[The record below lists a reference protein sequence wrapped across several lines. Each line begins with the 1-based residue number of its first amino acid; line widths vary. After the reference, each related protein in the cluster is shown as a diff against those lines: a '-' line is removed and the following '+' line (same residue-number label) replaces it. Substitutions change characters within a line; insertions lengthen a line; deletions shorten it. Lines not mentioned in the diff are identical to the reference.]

1 MGNQT
6 KTLEDEGDSMSFL
19 ITLLGLLVSTIIAT
33 ILNAKWT
40 RIPLPIYQISMG
52 AVLSLLPLQLSL
64 DFHSELFMICVIAPL
79 LFTEGK
85 NTSRKEML
93 ELRKPILLLAF
104 GLVFVTVFAG
114 GFFIHWLIPDMPM
127 AIAFAL
133 AATITPTDAV
143 AVQSITKGLKFPGNM
158 MPILEG
164 ESLFNDAA
172 GIVAFKVALAAAL
185 TGAFSIKDASLNF
198 IFVALGGIFI
208 GILLGYLIVKLRL
221 FLRVHGLEEISMS
234 IVIELITPFV
244 IYMVAEEFHVSGI
257 LAVVAA
263 GVIHG
268 IERDRLQNSTTKL
281 QIVSTNTWS
290 VLGYVLNGLVF
301 ALLGFMLPSV
311 YQEIESGL
319 NRGNLFGISALIVL
333 LLLVIRFIW
342 IYILH
347 DTFTKNRVN
356 PLEQFIMSR
365 VHPEDSNGTGEE
377 NVSRSRFAFLTSVS
391 GIHGTI
397 TLATALS
404 IPYFMPDDTL
414 FPMRNTVLFIAAC
427 VILLS
432 VTLATVLLP
441 LLVKTPIEFKDE
453 RLTTEEAYK
462 IVLNK
467 TINQL
472 SKEATMDNQKAVHQV
487 MEDLNEQLID
497 LERGITNR
505 PDNRT
510 IRDLVELGANKEL
523 EVVSGLAEKG
533 TISETAFDLY
543 KVYISRAL
551 NYMQKS
557 SLKRAWINLQAI
569 LFKKKINVKWDK
581 KWEAKL
587 EESIVKNAD
596 LIREFRK
603 AQKEASKEA
612 ISLIKQ
618 QTTPENRHEVMLVIK
633 RYNRYLNPF
642 GTLSEKEAHRFEEM
656 LSHFQLNAMQI
667 ERDIIQQMVE
677 DEQIS
682 MQTAT
687 DLRQNLIYDE
697 MLMIQN

>member
-1 MGNQT
+1 
-6 KTLEDEGDSMSFL
+6 MSFL
-19 ITLLGLLVSTIIAT
+19 ITLLGLLVSTIVAT
-33 ILNAKWT
+33 ILNAKWP
-40 RIPLPIYQISMG
+40 RIPLPVYQIAIG
-52 AVLSLLPLQLSL
+52 AVISLLPLHLSL
-64 DFHSELFMICVIAPL
+64 DFHSELFMICIIAPL

-127 AIAFAL
+127 AVAFAL

-143 AVQSITKGLKFPGNM
+143 AVQSITKGMKLPGNM

-185 TGAFSIKDASLNF
+185 TGVFSIKDASLNF
-198 IFVALGGIFI
+198 LFVSFGGIII
-208 GILLGYLIVKLRL
+208 GLLLGYLIVKLRL

-257 LAVVAA
+257 LAVVTA

-268 IERDRLQNSTTKL
+268 IERDRLQSSTTKL

-290 VLGYVLNGLVF
+290 VLGYLLNGLVF
-301 ALLGFMLPSV
+301 TLLGFMIPSV
-311 YQEIESGL
+311 YQEVESNL
-319 NRGNLFGISALIVL
+319 NRGTLFGISVLIVL

-342 IYILH
+342 VYILH
-347 DTFTKNRVN
+347 DTFTKNGVN

-365 VHPEDSNGTGEE
+365 VHPEGN
-377 NVSRSRFAFLTSVS
+377 NVTDDKNVTKSRYALLASVC

-404 IPYFMPDDTL
+404 IPYLMPDDTM

-432 VTLATVLLP
+432 VFLATILLP
-441 LLVKTPIEFKDE
+441 ILVKVPTESDDE

-467 TINQL
+467 TIKQL
-472 SKEATMDNQKAVHQV
+472 SKETTMDNQKAIHQV

-497 LERGITNR
+497 LERGITKR
-505 PDNRT
+505 PDNQT
-510 IRDLVELGANKEL
+510 IQDLMKLGTDKEM
-523 EVVSGLAEKG
+523 EVVSGLVEQG
-533 TISETAFDLY
+533 EISETAFELY
-543 KVYISRAL
+543 KVYISRTL

-557 SLKRAWINLQAI
+557 PLKRAWINWKAI
-569 LFKKKINVKWDK
+569 FIKNKINVKWDK

-587 EESIVKNAD
+587 ENSINKNAD

-603 AQKEASKEA
+603 AQKEAQKEA
-612 ISLIKQ
+612 MILIKK
-618 QTTPENRHEVMLVIK
+618 QTTPENRHEVMLVIQ

-642 GTLSEKEAHRFEEM
+642 GTLSEKEVNRFEE
-656 LSHFQLNAMQI
+656 LVSRFQLNAMQI

-677 DEQIS
+677 EDQIS
-682 MQTAT
+682 TTTAT
-687 DLRQNLIYDE
+687 ELRQNLVYDE

>member
-1 MGNQT
+1 
-6 KTLEDEGDSMSFL
+6 MSFL
-19 ITLLGLLVSTIIAT
+19 ITMLGLLVSTILAT
-33 ILNAKWT
+33 IMNAKWP
-40 RIPLPIYQISMG
+40 RIPLPIYQISAG
-52 AVLSLLPLQLSL
+52 AVLSLLPFHLSL

-143 AVQSITKGLKFPGNM
+143 AVQSITKGLKLPGNM
-158 MPILEG
+158 LPILEG
-164 ESLFNDAA
+164 ESLLNDAA
-172 GIVAFKVALAAAL
+172 GIVAFKVAMAAAL
-185 TGAFSIKDASLNF
+185 TGVFSVKDASLNF
-198 IFVALGGIFI
+198 IFVAIGGIFI
-208 GILLGYLIVKLRL
+208 GLLLGYLIVRLRL
-221 FLRVHGLEEISMS
+221 FLRVQGLEEIPMS
-234 IVIELITPFV
+234 IVMEVITPFA
-244 IYMVAEEFHVSGI
+244 IYMAAEEFHVSGI
-257 LAVVAA
+257 LAVVSA

-268 IERDRLQNSTTKL
+268 IERDRLQNTTTKL

-290 VLGYVLNGLVF
+290 VLGYLLNGLVF
-301 ALLGFMLPSV
+301 TLLGFMLPSV
-311 YQEIESGL
+311 YREIESNL
-319 NRGNLFGISALIVL
+319 NRGSLFGISVLIVL

-342 IYILH
+342 VYILH

-365 VHPEDSNGTGEE
+365 IHREDNKVSDDK
-377 NVSRSRFAFLTSVS
+377 NVTRTRYALLTSVG

-404 IPYFMPDDTL
+404 IPYFMPDDTS

-432 VTLATVLLP
+432 VLLATVILP
-441 LLVKTPIEFKDE
+441 MLVKAPAESIDE
-453 RLTTEEAYK
+453 RLTLDEAYK

-467 TINQL
+467 TIHQL
-472 SKEATMDNQKAVHQV
+472 SKEANSDNQKAVYQV
-487 MEDLNEQLID
+487 MDELNEQLID
-497 LERGITNR
+497 LERGITDR
-505 PDNRT
+505 PDNKT
-510 IRDLVELGANKEL
+510 IQDLVKLGANTEL
-523 EVVSGLAEKG
+523 KVVSGLVEKG
-533 TISETAFDLY
+533 AISETAFELY
-543 KVYISRAL
+543 KVYISRTL
-551 NYMQKS
+551 NYVQKS
-557 SLKRAWINLQAI
+557 FLQRVWLSVQAI
-569 LFKKKINVKWDK
+569 LFKKKLNVKWDK

-587 EESIVKNAD
+587 EKSLDNNAD
-596 LIREFRK
+596 LIQEFRQ
-603 AQKEASKEA
+603 AQKEAAKAA

-618 QTTPENRHEVMLVIK
+618 QTEPENRHEVMLVIQ

-642 GTLSEKEAHRFEEM
+642 PTLTEKETNRLQEM
-656 LSHFQLNAMQI
+656 VSHFQLNAMQI

-677 DEQIS
+677 DDRIS
-682 MQTAT
+682 SKTAT
-687 DLRQNLIYDE
+687 ELRQNLIYDE
-697 MLMIQN
+697 MIMMQN

>member
-1 MGNQT
+1 
-6 KTLEDEGDSMSFL
+6 MSFL
-19 ITLLGLLVSTIIAT
+19 ITLLGLLVSTIVAT
-33 ILNAKWT
+33 ILNAKWP
-40 RIPLPIYQISMG
+40 RIPLPIYQIAMG
-52 AVLSLLPLQLSL
+52 AVISFLPLHLSL
-64 DFHSELFMICVIAPL
+64 DFHSELFMICIIAPL

-114 GFFIHWLIPDMPM
+114 GFFIHWLIPDMPL
-127 AIAFAL
+127 AVAFAL

-143 AVQSITKGLKFPGNM
+143 AVQSITKGLKLPGNM

-185 TGAFSIKDASLNF
+185 TGVFSIKDASLNF
-198 IFVALGGIFI
+198 LFVSLGGIII
-208 GILLGYLIVKLRL
+208 GLLLGYLIVKLRL
-221 FLRVHGLEEISMS
+221 FLRVHGLEEIPMS

-257 LAVVAA
+257 LAVVTA

-268 IERDRLQNSTTKL
+268 IERDRLQSSTTKL
-281 QIVSTNTWS
+281 QIISTNTWS
-290 VLGYVLNGLVF
+290 VLGYLLNGLVF
-301 ALLGFMLPSV
+301 TLLGFMIPSV
-311 YQEIESGL
+311 YQEIESNL
-319 NRGNLFGISALIVL
+319 NRGTLFGISVLIVL

-342 IYILH
+342 VYILH

-365 VHPEDSNGTGEE
+365 VHPEDNNVVDDK
-377 NVSRSRFAFLTSVS
+377 NVSKSRYALLASVC

-404 IPYFMPDDTL
+404 IPTLMPDDTT

-432 VTLATVLLP
+432 VFLATFLLP
-441 LLVKTPIEFKDE
+441 ILIRKPTESEDE

-467 TINQL
+467 TIQLL
-472 SKEATMDNQKAVHQV
+472 SKEATMDNQKAIHQV

-497 LERGITNR
+497 LERGITKR
-505 PDNRT
+505 PDNKT
-510 IRDLVELGANKEL
+510 IQDLMKLGTSKEM
-523 EVVSGLAEKG
+523 EVVSGLVQKG
-533 TISETAFDLY
+533 AISETTFELY
-543 KVYISRAL
+543 KVYVSRTL

-557 SLKRAWINLQAI
+557 PLKRAWINWKT
-569 LFKKKINVKWDK
+569 LFIKNKINVKWDK
-581 KWEAKL
+581 KWENKL
-587 EESIVKNAD
+587 ENSINKNAD

-603 AQKEASKEA
+603 AQKEAQKEA
-612 ISLIKQ
+612 MMVIKQ
-618 QTTPENRHEVMLVIK
+618 QTTPENRHEVMLVIQ
-633 RYNRYLNPF
+633 RYNHYLNPF
-642 GTLSEKEAHRFEEM
+642 GTLSEKEVNRFEEM
-656 LSHFQLNAMQI
+656 VSRFQLNAMQI

-677 DEQIS
+677 EDQIS
-682 MQTAT
+682 TRTAT
-687 DLRQNLIYDE
+687 ELRQNLVYDE
-697 MLMIQN
+697 MLMIQSQ

>member
-1 MGNQT
+1 
-6 KTLEDEGDSMSFL
+6 MSFL
-19 ITLLGLLVSTIIAT
+19 ITLLGLLVSTIVAT
-33 ILNAKWT
+33 ILNAKWP
-40 RIPLPIYQISMG
+40 RIPLPIYQIAMG
-52 AVLSLLPLQLSL
+52 AVISFLPLHLSL
-64 DFHSELFMICVIAPL
+64 DFHSELFMICIIAPL

-114 GFFIHWLIPDMPM
+114 GFFIHWLIPDMPL
-127 AIAFAL
+127 AVAFAL

-143 AVQSITKGLKFPGNM
+143 AVQSITKGLKLPGNM

-185 TGAFSIKDASLNF
+185 TGVFSIKDASLNF
-198 IFVALGGIFI
+198 LFVSLGGIII
-208 GILLGYLIVKLRL
+208 GLLLGYLIVKLRL
-221 FLRVHGLEEISMS
+221 FLRVHGLEEIPMS

-257 LAVVAA
+257 LAVVTA

-268 IERDRLQNSTTKL
+268 IERDRLQSSTTKL
-281 QIVSTNTWS
+281 QIISTNTWS
-290 VLGYVLNGLVF
+290 VLGYLLNGLVF
-301 ALLGFMLPSV
+301 TLLGFMIPSV
-311 YQEIESGL
+311 YHEIESNL
-319 NRGNLFGISALIVL
+319 NRGTLFGISVLIVL

-342 IYILH
+342 VYILH

-365 VHPEDSNGTGEE
+365 VHPEDNNVVDVK
-377 NVSRSRFAFLTSVS
+377 NVSKSRYALLASVC

-404 IPYFMPDDTL
+404 IPTLMPDDTT

-432 VTLATVLLP
+432 VFLATFLLP
-441 LLVKTPIEFKDE
+441 ILIRKPTESEDE

-467 TINQL
+467 TIQLL
-472 SKEATMDNQKAVHQV
+472 SKEATMDNQKAIHQV

-497 LERGITNR
+497 LERGITKR

-510 IRDLVELGANKEL
+510 IQDLMKLGTSKEM
-523 EVVSGLAEKG
+523 EVVSRLVQKG
-533 TISETAFDLY
+533 AISETTFELY
-543 KVYISRAL
+543 KVYVSRTL

-557 SLKRAWINLQAI
+557 PLKRAWINWKT
-569 LFKKKINVKWDK
+569 LFIKNKINVKWDK
-581 KWEAKL
+581 KWENKL
-587 EESIVKNAD
+587 ENSINENAD

-603 AQKEASKEA
+603 AQKEAQKEA
-612 ISLIKQ
+612 MMVIKQ
-618 QTTPENRHEVMLVIK
+618 QTTPENRHEVMLVIQ
-633 RYNRYLNPF
+633 RYNHYLYPF
-642 GTLSEKEAHRFEEM
+642 GTLSEKEVNRFEEM
-656 LSHFQLNAMQI
+656 VSRFQLNAMQI

-677 DEQIS
+677 EDQIS
-682 MQTAT
+682 TRTAT
-687 DLRQNLIYDE
+687 ELRQNLVYDE
-697 MLMIQN
+697 MLMIQSK

>member
-1 MGNQT
+1 
-6 KTLEDEGDSMSFL
+6 MSFL
-19 ITLLGLLVSTIIAT
+19 ITMLGLLGTTILAT
-33 ILNAKWT
+33 IMNAKWP
-40 RIPLPIYQISMG
+40 RIPLPIYQISFG
-52 AVLSLLPLQLSL
+52 AALSLLPLHLSL

-143 AVQSITKGLKFPGNM
+143 AVQSITKGLKLPGNM
-158 MPILEG
+158 LPILEG

-185 TGAFSIKDASLNF
+185 TGVFSIKDASLNF
-198 IFVALGGIFI
+198 IFVAIGGIVV
-208 GILLGYLIVKLRL
+208 GLLLGYLIIKLRL
-221 FLRVHGLEEISMS
+221 FLRVQGLEEIPMS
-234 IVIELITPFV
+234 IVMEVITPFA
-244 IYMVAEEFHVSGI
+244 IYMAAEEVHVSGI
-257 LAVVAA
+257 LAVVSA

-268 IERDRLQNSTTKL
+268 IERDRLQNTTTKL
-281 QIVSTNTWS
+281 QIVSTNIWS
-290 VLGYVLNGLVF
+290 VFGYLLNGLVF
-301 ALLGFMLPSV
+301 TLLGFMLPSV
-311 YQEIESGL
+311 YQEIESNL
-319 NRGNLFGISALIVL
+319 NRGSLFGISVLIVL

-342 IYILH
+342 VYFLH

-365 VHPEDSNGTGEE
+365 IHQEDNKPSKD
-377 NVSRSRFAFLTSVS
+377 NVTRTRYAILTSVC

-404 IPYFMPDDTL
+404 IPYFMPDDSL

-432 VTLATVLLP
+432 VLLATVLLP
-441 LLVKTPIEFKDE
+441 ILVKAPDESEDE
-453 RLTTEEAYK
+453 RLTPDEAHK
-462 IVLNK
+462 IILNK
-467 TINQL
+467 TIHQL
-472 SKEATMDNQKAVHQV
+472 SKESNSDNQKAVYQV
-487 MEDLNEQLID
+487 MDDLNEQLID

-505 PDNRT
+505 PDHKL
-510 IRDLVELGANKEL
+510 IQDLVKLGANTEL
-523 EVVSGLAEKG
+523 EVVSGLVDKG
-533 TISETAFDLY
+533 TISETAFELY
-543 KVYISRAL
+543 KVYISRTL
-551 NYMQKS
+551 NYVQKS
-557 SLKRAWINLQAI
+557 FLQRVWISIQAI
-569 LFKKKINVKWDK
+569 LFKKKLNVKWDK

-587 EESIVKNAD
+587 ENSLDKNAD
-596 LIREFRK
+596 LIQEFRI

-618 QTTPENRHEVMLVIK
+618 QTEPENRHEVMLVIQ

-642 GTLSEKEAHRFEEM
+642 PTLNEREANRLQEIV
-656 LSHFQLNAMQI
+656 SHFQLKAMQI

-677 DEQIS
+677 EDRIS
-682 MQTAT
+682 SKTAT

>member
-1 MGNQT
+1 
-6 KTLEDEGDSMSFL
+6 MSFL
-19 ITLLGLLVSTIIAT
+19 ITLLGLLISIILAT
-33 ILNAKWT
+33 VLNAKWS
-40 RIPLPIYQISMG
+40 RIPLPIYQIAIG
-52 AVLSLLPLQLSL
+52 AALSLLPLRLSL

-114 GFFIHWLIPDMPM
+114 GYFIHWLIPDMPM
-127 AIAFAL
+127 AVAFAL

-143 AVQSITKGLKFPGNM
+143 AVHSITKGLKLPGNM

-185 TGAFSIKDASLNF
+185 TGVFSIKDASLNF
-198 IFVALGGIFI
+198 IFVALGGIII
-208 GILLGYLIVKLRL
+208 GLLLGYLIVKLRL

-244 IYMVAEEFHVSGI
+244 IYMAAEEFHVSGI
-257 LAVVAA
+257 LAVVSA

-268 IERDRLQNSTTKL
+268 IERDRLQSSTTKL

-290 VLGYVLNGLVF
+290 VLGYLLNGLAF
-301 ALLGFMLPSV
+301 TLLGFMLPSV
-311 YQEIESGL
+311 YQEIESNL
-319 NRGNLFGISALIVL
+319 NRGALFGISVLIVL

-342 IYILH
+342 VYILH

-365 VHPEDSNGTGEE
+365 IHREE
-377 NVSRSRFAFLTSVS
+377 IKVTDDKNVTRSRYALLTSVC

-404 IPYFMPDDTL
+404 LPYFMPDDTL

-432 VTLATVLLP
+432 VFLATVLLP
-441 LLVKTPIEFKDE
+441 ILVKTPTEYADE
-453 RLTTEEAYK
+453 RLTSEEAYK
-462 IVLNK
+462 IVLTK

-472 SKEATMDNQKAVHQV
+472 SKETNMDNQKAVYQV
-487 MEDLNEQLID
+487 MDDLNEQLID

-510 IRDLVELGANKEL
+510 IQNLVEQGAIAEL
-523 EVVSGLAEKG
+523 EVVSGLVEKG
-533 TISETAFDLY
+533 TVSETAFELY
-543 KVYISRAL
+543 KVYISRKL

-557 SLKRAWINLQAI
+557 YLQRAWIFLQAF
-569 LFKKKINVKWDK
+569 LFKKKLNVKWDK

-587 EESIVKNAD
+587 EDSLDKNSE

-618 QTTPENRHEVMLVIK
+618 QTTPENRHEVMLVIQ

-642 GTLSEKEAHRFEEM
+642 GTLSEKEANRLHEM
-656 LSHFQLNAMQI
+656 VSHFQLNAMQI

-677 DEQIS
+677 EDRIS
-682 MQTAT
+682 TKTAT
-687 DLRQNLIYDE
+687 ELRQNLIYDE

>member
-1 MGNQT
+1 
-6 KTLEDEGDSMSFL
+6 MSFL
-19 ITLLGLLVSTIIAT
+19 ITLLGLLVSTIVAT
-33 ILNAKWT
+33 ILNAKWP
-40 RIPLPIYQISMG
+40 RIPLPIYQIAMG
-52 AVLSLLPLQLSL
+52 AVISFLPLHLSL
-64 DFHSELFMICVIAPL
+64 DFHSELFMICIIAPL

-114 GFFIHWLIPDMPM
+114 GFFIHWLIPDMPL
-127 AIAFAL
+127 AVAFAL

-143 AVQSITKGLKFPGNM
+143 AVQSITKGLKLPGNM

-185 TGAFSIKDASLNF
+185 TGVFSIKDASLNF
-198 IFVALGGIFI
+198 LFVSLGGIII
-208 GILLGYLIVKLRL
+208 GLLLGYLIVKLRL
-221 FLRVHGLEEISMS
+221 FLRVHGLEEIPMS

-257 LAVVAA
+257 LAVVTA

-268 IERDRLQNSTTKL
+268 IERDRLQSSTTKL
-281 QIVSTNTWS
+281 QIISTNTWS
-290 VLGYVLNGLVF
+290 VLGYLLNGLVF
-301 ALLGFMLPSV
+301 TLLGFMIPSV
-311 YQEIESGL
+311 YQEIESNL
-319 NRGNLFGISALIVL
+319 NRGTLFGISVLIVL

-342 IYILH
+342 VYILH

-365 VHPEDSNGTGEE
+365 VHPEDNNVVDDK
-377 NVSRSRFAFLTSVS
+377 NVSKSRYALLASVC

-404 IPYFMPDDTL
+404 IPTLMPDDTA

-432 VTLATVLLP
+432 VFLATFLLP
-441 LLVKTPIEFKDE
+441 ILIRKPTESEDE

-467 TINQL
+467 TIELL
-472 SKEATMDNQKAVHQV
+472 SKEATMDNQKAIHQV

-497 LERGITNR
+497 LERGITKR

-510 IRDLVELGANKEL
+510 IQDLMKLGTSKEM
-523 EVVSGLAEKG
+523 EVVSGLVQKG
-533 TISETAFDLY
+533 AISETTFELY
-543 KVYISRAL
+543 KVYVSRTL

-557 SLKRAWINLQAI
+557 PLKRAWINWKT
-569 LFKKKINVKWDK
+569 LFIKNKINVKWDK
-581 KWEAKL
+581 KWENKL
-587 EESIVKNAD
+587 ENSINKNAD

-603 AQKEASKEA
+603 AQKEAQKEA
-612 ISLIKQ
+612 MIVIKQ
-618 QTTPENRHEVMLVIK
+618 QTTPENRHEVMLVIQ
-633 RYNRYLNPF
+633 RYNHYLNPF
-642 GTLSEKEAHRFEEM
+642 GTLSEKEVNRFEEM
-656 LSHFQLNAMQI
+656 VSRFQLNAMQI

-677 DEQIS
+677 EDQIS
-682 MQTAT
+682 TRTAT
-687 DLRQNLIYDE
+687 ELRQNLVYDE
-697 MLMIQN
+697 MLMIQSQ

>member
-1 MGNQT
+1 
-6 KTLEDEGDSMSFL
+6 MSFL
-19 ITLLGLLVSTIIAT
+19 ITLLGLLVSTIVAT
-33 ILNAKWT
+33 ILNAKWP
-40 RIPLPIYQISMG
+40 RIPLPIYQIAMG
-52 AVLSLLPLQLSL
+52 AVISFLPLHLSL
-64 DFHSELFMICVIAPL
+64 DFHSELFMICIIAPL

-114 GFFIHWLIPDMPM
+114 GFFIHWLIPDMPL
-127 AIAFAL
+127 AVAFAL

-143 AVQSITKGLKFPGNM
+143 AVQSITKGLKLPGNM

-185 TGAFSIKDASLNF
+185 TGVFSIKDASLNF
-198 IFVALGGIFI
+198 LFVSLGGIII
-208 GILLGYLIVKLRL
+208 GLLLGYLIVKLRL
-221 FLRVHGLEEISMS
+221 FLRVHGLEEIPMS

-257 LAVVAA
+257 LAVVTA

-268 IERDRLQNSTTKL
+268 IERDRLQSSTTKL
-281 QIVSTNTWS
+281 QIISTNTWS
-290 VLGYVLNGLVF
+290 VLGYLLNGLVF
-301 ALLGFMLPSV
+301 TLLGFMIPSV
-311 YQEIESGL
+311 YHEIESNL
-319 NRGNLFGISALIVL
+319 NRGTLFGISVLIVL

-342 IYILH
+342 VYILH

-365 VHPEDSNGTGEE
+365 VHPEDNNVVDDK
-377 NVSRSRFAFLTSVS
+377 NVSKSRYALLASVC

-404 IPYFMPDDTL
+404 IPTLMPDDTT

-432 VTLATVLLP
+432 VFLATFLLP
-441 LLVKTPIEFKDE
+441 ILIRKPTESEDE

-467 TINQL
+467 TIQLL
-472 SKEATMDNQKAVHQV
+472 SKEATMDNQKAIHQV

-497 LERGITNR
+497 LERGITKR
-505 PDNRT
+505 PDNKT
-510 IRDLVELGANKEL
+510 IQDLMKLGTSKEM
-523 EVVSGLAEKG
+523 EVVSRLVQKG
-533 TISETAFDLY
+533 AISETTFELY
-543 KVYISRAL
+543 KVYVSRTL

-557 SLKRAWINLQAI
+557 PLKRAWINWKT
-569 LFKKKINVKWDK
+569 LFIKNKINVKWDK
-581 KWEAKL
+581 KWENKI
-587 EESIVKNAD
+587 ENSINKNAD

-603 AQKEASKEA
+603 AQKEAQKEA
-612 ISLIKQ
+612 MMVIKQ
-618 QTTPENRHEVMLVIK
+618 QTTPENRHEVMLVIQ
-633 RYNRYLNPF
+633 RYNHYLNPF
-642 GTLSEKEAHRFEEM
+642 GTLSEKEVNRFEEM
-656 LSHFQLNAMQI
+656 VSRFQLNAMQI

-677 DEQIS
+677 EDQIS
-682 MQTAT
+682 TKTAT
-687 DLRQNLIYDE
+687 ELRQNLVYDE
-697 MLMIQN
+697 MLMIQSQ

>member
-1 MGNQT
+1 
-6 KTLEDEGDSMSFL
+6 MSFL
-19 ITLLGLLVSTIIAT
+19 ITMLGLLGTTILAT
-33 ILNAKWT
+33 IMNAKWP
-40 RIPLPIYQISMG
+40 RIPLPIYQISFG
-52 AVLSLLPLQLSL
+52 AALSLLPLHLSL

-143 AVQSITKGLKFPGNM
+143 AVQSITKGLKLPGNM
-158 MPILEG
+158 LPILEG

-185 TGAFSIKDASLNF
+185 TGVFSIKDASLNF
-198 IFVALGGIFI
+198 IFVAIGGIVV
-208 GILLGYLIVKLRL
+208 GLLLGYLIVKLRL
-221 FLRVHGLEEISMS
+221 FLRVQGLEEIPMS
-234 IVIELITPFV
+234 IVMEVITPFA
-244 IYMVAEEFHVSGI
+244 IYMVAEEVHVSGI
-257 LAVVAA
+257 LAVVSA

-268 IERDRLQNSTTKL
+268 IERDRLQNTTTKL
-281 QIVSTNTWS
+281 QIVSTNIWS
-290 VLGYVLNGLVF
+290 VFGYLLNGLVF
-301 ALLGFMLPSV
+301 TLLGFMLPSV
-311 YQEIESGL
+311 YQEIESNL
-319 NRGNLFGISALIVL
+319 NRGSLFGISVLIVL

-342 IYILH
+342 VYFLH

-365 VHPEDSNGTGEE
+365 IHQEDNKPSND
-377 NVSRSRFAFLTSVS
+377 NVTRTRYAILTSVC

-404 IPYFMPDDTL
+404 IPYFMPDDSL

-432 VTLATVLLP
+432 VLLATVLLP
-441 LLVKTPIEFKDE
+441 ILVKAPDESEDE
-453 RLTTEEAYK
+453 RLTPDEAHK
-462 IVLNK
+462 IILNK
-467 TINQL
+467 TIHQL
-472 SKEATMDNQKAVHQV
+472 SKESNSDNQKAVYQV
-487 MEDLNEQLID
+487 MDDLNEQLID

-505 PDNRT
+505 PDYKL
-510 IRDLVELGANKEL
+510 IQDLVKLGANTEL
-523 EVVSGLAEKG
+523 EVVSGLVDKG
-533 TISETAFDLY
+533 TISETAFELY
-543 KVYISRAL
+543 KVYISRTL
-551 NYMQKS
+551 NYVQKS
-557 SLKRAWINLQAI
+557 FLQRVWISIQAI
-569 LFKKKINVKWDK
+569 LFKKKLNVKWDK

-587 EESIVKNAD
+587 ENSLDKNAD
-596 LIREFRK
+596 LIQEFRI

-618 QTTPENRHEVMLVIK
+618 QTEPENRHEVMLVIQ

-642 GTLSEKEAHRFEEM
+642 PTLNEKEANRLQEIV
-656 LSHFQLNAMQI
+656 SHFQLKAMQI

-677 DEQIS
+677 EDRIS
-682 MQTAT
+682 SKTAT

>member
-1 MGNQT
+1 
-6 KTLEDEGDSMSFL
+6 MSFL
-19 ITLLGLLVSTIIAT
+19 ITLLGLLVSTIVAT
-33 ILNAKWT
+33 ILNAKWP
-40 RIPLPIYQISMG
+40 RIPLPIYQIAMG
-52 AVLSLLPLQLSL
+52 AVISFLPLHLSL
-64 DFHSELFMICVIAPL
+64 DFHSELFMICIIAPL

-114 GFFIHWLIPDMPM
+114 GFFIHWLIPDMPL
-127 AIAFAL
+127 AVAFAL

-143 AVQSITKGLKFPGNM
+143 AVQSITKGLKLPGNM

-185 TGAFSIKDASLNF
+185 TGVFSIKDASLNF
-198 IFVALGGIFI
+198 LFVSLGGIII
-208 GILLGYLIVKLRL
+208 GLLLGYLIVKLRL
-221 FLRVHGLEEISMS
+221 FLRVHGLEEIPMS

-257 LAVVAA
+257 LAVVTA

-268 IERDRLQNSTTKL
+268 IERDRLQSSTTKL
-281 QIVSTNTWS
+281 QIISTNTWS
-290 VLGYVLNGLVF
+290 VLGYLLNGLVF
-301 ALLGFMLPSV
+301 TLLGFMIPSV
-311 YQEIESGL
+311 YQEIESNL
-319 NRGNLFGISALIVL
+319 NRGTLFGISVLIVL

-342 IYILH
+342 VYILH

-365 VHPEDSNGTGEE
+365 VHPEDNDVVDVK
-377 NVSRSRFAFLTSVS
+377 NVSKSRYALLASVC

-404 IPYFMPDDTL
+404 IPTLMPDDTT

-432 VTLATVLLP
+432 VFLATFLLP
-441 LLVKTPIEFKDE
+441 ILIKKPTESEDE

-467 TINQL
+467 TIQLL
-472 SKEATMDNQKAVHQV
+472 SKEATMDNQKAIHQV

-497 LERGITNR
+497 LERGITKR
-505 PDNRT
+505 PDNKT
-510 IRDLVELGANKEL
+510 IQDLMKLGTSKEM
-523 EVVSGLAEKG
+523 EVVSGLVQKG
-533 TISETAFDLY
+533 AISETTFELY
-543 KVYISRAL
+543 KVYVSRTL

-557 SLKRAWINLQAI
+557 PLKRAWINWKT
-569 LFKKKINVKWDK
+569 LFIKNKINVKWDK
-581 KWEAKL
+581 KWENKL
-587 EESIVKNAD
+587 ENSINKNAD

-603 AQKEASKEA
+603 AQKEAQKEA
-612 ISLIKQ
+612 MMVIKQ
-618 QTTPENRHEVMLVIK
+618 QTTPENRHEVMLVIQ
-633 RYNRYLNPF
+633 RYNHYLYPF
-642 GTLSEKEAHRFEEM
+642 GTLSEKEVNRFEEM
-656 LSHFQLNAMQI
+656 VSRFQLNAMQI

-677 DEQIS
+677 EDQIS
-682 MQTAT
+682 TRTAT
-687 DLRQNLIYDE
+687 ELRQNLVYDE
-697 MLMIQN
+697 MLMIQSQ

>member
-1 MGNQT
+1 
-6 KTLEDEGDSMSFL
+6 MSFL
-19 ITLLGLLVSTIIAT
+19 ITMLGLLGTTILAT
-33 ILNAKWT
+33 IMNAKWP
-40 RIPLPIYQISMG
+40 RIPLPIYQISFG
-52 AVLSLLPLQLSL
+52 AALSLLPLHLSL

-143 AVQSITKGLKFPGNM
+143 AVQSITKGLKLPGNM
-158 MPILEG
+158 LPILEG

-185 TGAFSIKDASLNF
+185 TGVFSIKDASLNF
-198 IFVALGGIFI
+198 IFVSIGGIVV
-208 GILLGYLIVKLRL
+208 GLLLGYLIVKLRL
-221 FLRVHGLEEISMS
+221 FLRVQGLEEIPMS
-234 IVIELITPFV
+234 IVMEVITPFA
-244 IYMVAEEFHVSGI
+244 IYMVAEEVHVSGI
-257 LAVVAA
+257 LAVVSA

-268 IERDRLQNSTTKL
+268 IERDRLQNTTTKL
-281 QIVSTNTWS
+281 QIVSTNIWS
-290 VLGYVLNGLVF
+290 VFGYLLNGLVF
-301 ALLGFMLPSV
+301 TLLGFMLPSV
-311 YQEIESGL
+311 YQEIESNL
-319 NRGNLFGISALIVL
+319 NRGSLFGISVLIVL

-342 IYILH
+342 VYFLH

-365 VHPEDSNGTGEE
+365 IHQEDNKPSND
-377 NVSRSRFAFLTSVS
+377 NVTRTRYAILTSVC

-404 IPYFMPDDTL
+404 IPYFMPDDSL

-432 VTLATVLLP
+432 VLLATVLLP
-441 LLVKTPIEFKDE
+441 ILVKAPDESEDE
-453 RLTTEEAYK
+453 RLTPDEAHK
-462 IVLNK
+462 IILNK
-467 TINQL
+467 TIHQL
-472 SKEATMDNQKAVHQV
+472 SKESNSDNQKAVYQV
-487 MEDLNEQLID
+487 MDDLNEQLID

-505 PDNRT
+505 PDYKL
-510 IRDLVELGANKEL
+510 IQDLVKLGANTEL
-523 EVVSGLAEKG
+523 EVVSGLVDKG
-533 TISETAFDLY
+533 TISETAFELY
-543 KVYISRAL
+543 KVYISRTL
-551 NYMQKS
+551 NYVQKS
-557 SLKRAWINLQAI
+557 FLQRVWISIQAI
-569 LFKKKINVKWDK
+569 LFKKKLNVKWDK

-587 EESIVKNAD
+587 ENSLDKNAD
-596 LIREFRK
+596 LIQEFRI

-618 QTTPENRHEVMLVIK
+618 QTEPENRHEVMLVIQ

-642 GTLSEKEAHRFEEM
+642 PTLNEKEANRLQEIV
-656 LSHFQLNAMQI
+656 SHFQLKAMQI

-677 DEQIS
+677 EDRIS
-682 MQTAT
+682 SKTAT

>member
-1 MGNQT
+1 
-6 KTLEDEGDSMSFL
+6 MSFL
-19 ITLLGLLVSTIIAT
+19 ITLLGLLVSTIVAT
-33 ILNAKWT
+33 ILNAKWP
-40 RIPLPIYQISMG
+40 RIPLPIYQIAMG
-52 AVLSLLPLQLSL
+52 AVISFLPLHLSL
-64 DFHSELFMICVIAPL
+64 DFHSELFMICIIAPL

-114 GFFIHWLIPDMPM
+114 GFFIHWLIPDMPL
-127 AIAFAL
+127 AVAFAL

-143 AVQSITKGLKFPGNM
+143 AVQSITKGLKLPGNM

-185 TGAFSIKDASLNF
+185 TGVFSIKAASLNF
-198 IFVALGGIFI
+198 LFVSLGGIII
-208 GILLGYLIVKLRL
+208 GLLLGYLIVKLRL
-221 FLRVHGLEEISMS
+221 FLRVHGLEEIPMS

-257 LAVVAA
+257 LAVVTA

-268 IERDRLQNSTTKL
+268 IERDRLQSSTTKL
-281 QIVSTNTWS
+281 QIISTNTWS
-290 VLGYVLNGLVF
+290 VLGYLLNGLVF
-301 ALLGFMLPSV
+301 TLLGFMIPSV
-311 YQEIESGL
+311 YQEIESNL
-319 NRGNLFGISALIVL
+319 NRGTLFGISVLIVL

-342 IYILH
+342 VYILH

-365 VHPEDSNGTGEE
+365 VHPEDNDVVDVK
-377 NVSRSRFAFLTSVS
+377 NVSKSRYALLASVC

-404 IPYFMPDDTL
+404 IPTLMPDDTT

-432 VTLATVLLP
+432 VFLATVLLP
-441 LLVKTPIEFKDE
+441 ILIKKPTESDDE

-467 TINQL
+467 TIQLL
-472 SKEATMDNQKAVHQV
+472 SKEATMDNQKAIHQV

-497 LERGITNR
+497 LERGITKR

-510 IRDLVELGANKEL
+510 IQDLMKLGTSKEM
-523 EVVSGLAEKG
+523 EVVSGLVQKG
-533 TISETAFDLY
+533 AISETTFELY
-543 KVYISRAL
+543 KVYISRTL

-557 SLKRAWINLQAI
+557 PLKRAWINWKT
-569 LFKKKINVKWDK
+569 LFIKNKINVKWDK
-581 KWEAKL
+581 KWENKL
-587 EESIVKNAD
+587 ENSINENAD

-603 AQKEASKEA
+603 AQKEAQKEA
-612 ISLIKQ
+612 MMVIKQ
-618 QTTPENRHEVMLVIK
+618 QTTPENRHEVMLVIQ
-633 RYNRYLNPF
+633 RYNHYLYPF
-642 GTLSEKEAHRFEEM
+642 GTLSEKEVNRFEEM
-656 LSHFQLNAMQI
+656 VSRFQLNAMQI

-677 DEQIS
+677 EDQIS
-682 MQTAT
+682 TRTAT
-687 DLRQNLIYDE
+687 ELRQNLVYDE
-697 MLMIQN
+697 MLMIQSQ

>member
-1 MGNQT
+1 
-6 KTLEDEGDSMSFL
+6 MSFL
-19 ITLLGLLVSTIIAT
+19 ITLLGLLVSTIVAT
-33 ILNAKWT
+33 ILNAKWP
-40 RIPLPIYQISMG
+40 RIPLPIYQIAMG
-52 AVLSLLPLQLSL
+52 AVISFLPLHLSL
-64 DFHSELFMICVIAPL
+64 DFHSELFMICIIAPL

-114 GFFIHWLIPDMPM
+114 GFFIHWLIPDMPL
-127 AIAFAL
+127 AVAFAL

-143 AVQSITKGLKFPGNM
+143 AVQSITKGLKLPGNM

-185 TGAFSIKDASLNF
+185 TGVFSIKDASLNF
-198 IFVALGGIFI
+198 LFVSLGGIII
-208 GILLGYLIVKLRL
+208 GLLLGYLIVKLRL
-221 FLRVHGLEEISMS
+221 FLRVHGLEEIPMS

-257 LAVVAA
+257 LAVVTA

-268 IERDRLQNSTTKL
+268 IERDRLQSSTTKL
-281 QIVSTNTWS
+281 QIISTNTWS
-290 VLGYVLNGLVF
+290 VLGYLLNGLVF
-301 ALLGFMLPSV
+301 TLLGFMIPSV
-311 YQEIESGL
+311 YQEIESNL
-319 NRGNLFGISALIVL
+319 NRGTLFGISVLIVL

-342 IYILH
+342 VYILH

-365 VHPEDSNGTGEE
+365 VHPEDNNVVDDK
-377 NVSRSRFAFLTSVS
+377 NVSKSRYALLASVC

-404 IPYFMPDDTL
+404 IPTLMPDDTT

-432 VTLATVLLP
+432 VFLATFLLP
-441 LLVKTPIEFKDE
+441 ILIRKPTESEDE

-467 TINQL
+467 TIQLL
-472 SKEATMDNQKAVHQV
+472 SKEATMDNQKAIHQV

-497 LERGITNR
+497 LERGITKR
-505 PDNRT
+505 PDNKT
-510 IRDLVELGANKEL
+510 IQDLMKLGTSKEM
-523 EVVSGLAEKG
+523 EVVFGLVQKG
-533 TISETAFDLY
+533 AISETTFELY
-543 KVYISRAL
+543 KVYVSRTL

-557 SLKRAWINLQAI
+557 PLKRAWINWKT
-569 LFKKKINVKWDK
+569 LFIKNKINVKWDK
-581 KWEAKL
+581 KWENKL
-587 EESIVKNAD
+587 ENSINKNAD

-603 AQKEASKEA
+603 AQKEAQKEA
-612 ISLIKQ
+612 MMVIKQ
-618 QTTPENRHEVMLVIK
+618 QTTPENRHEVMLVIQ
-633 RYNRYLNPF
+633 RYNHYLNPF
-642 GTLSEKEAHRFEEM
+642 GTLSEKEVNRFEEM
-656 LSHFQLNAMQI
+656 VSRFQLNAMQI

-677 DEQIS
+677 EDQIS
-682 MQTAT
+682 TKTAT
-687 DLRQNLIYDE
+687 ELRQNLVYDE
-697 MLMIQN
+697 MLMIQSQ

>member
-1 MGNQT
+1 
-6 KTLEDEGDSMSFL
+6 MSFL
-19 ITLLGLLVSTIIAT
+19 ITLLGLLVSTIVAT
-33 ILNAKWT
+33 ILNAKWP
-40 RIPLPIYQISMG
+40 RIPLPIYQIAMG
-52 AVLSLLPLQLSL
+52 AVISFLPLHLSL
-64 DFHSELFMICVIAPL
+64 DFHSELFMICIIAPL

-114 GFFIHWLIPDMPM
+114 GFFIHWLIPDMPL
-127 AIAFAL
+127 AVAFAL

-143 AVQSITKGLKFPGNM
+143 AVQSITKGLKLPGNM

-185 TGAFSIKDASLNF
+185 TGVFSIKDASLNF
-198 IFVALGGIFI
+198 LFVSLGGIII
-208 GILLGYLIVKLRL
+208 GLLLGYLIVKLRL
-221 FLRVHGLEEISMS
+221 FLRVHGLEEIPMS

-257 LAVVAA
+257 LAVVTA

-268 IERDRLQNSTTKL
+268 IERDRLQSSTTKL
-281 QIVSTNTWS
+281 QIISTNTWS
-290 VLGYVLNGLVF
+290 VLGYLLNGLVF
-301 ALLGFMLPSV
+301 TLLGFMIPSV
-311 YQEIESGL
+311 YQEIESNL
-319 NRGNLFGISALIVL
+319 NRGTLFGISVLIVL

-342 IYILH
+342 VYILH

-365 VHPEDSNGTGEE
+365 VHPEDNDVVDVK
-377 NVSRSRFAFLTSVS
+377 NVSKSRYALLASVC

-404 IPYFMPDDTL
+404 IPTLMPDDTT

-432 VTLATVLLP
+432 VFLAIFLLP
-441 LLVKTPIEFKDE
+441 ILIKKPTESEDE

-467 TINQL
+467 TIQLL
-472 SKEATMDNQKAVHQV
+472 SKEATMDNQKAIHQV

-497 LERGITNR
+497 LERGITKR

-510 IRDLVELGANKEL
+510 IQDLMKLGTSKEM
-523 EVVSGLAEKG
+523 EVVSGLVQKG
-533 TISETAFDLY
+533 AISETTFELY
-543 KVYISRAL
+543 KVYVSRTL

-557 SLKRAWINLQAI
+557 PLKRAWINWKT
-569 LFKKKINVKWDK
+569 LFIKNKINVKWDK
-581 KWEAKL
+581 KWENKL
-587 EESIVKNAD
+587 ENSINKNAD
-596 LIREFRK
+596 LIRELRK
-603 AQKEASKEA
+603 AQKEAQKEA
-612 ISLIKQ
+612 MMVIKQ
-618 QTTPENRHEVMLVIK
+618 QTTPENRHEVMLVIQ
-633 RYNRYLNPF
+633 RYNHYLYPF
-642 GTLSEKEAHRFEEM
+642 GTLSEKEVNRFEEM
-656 LSHFQLNAMQI
+656 VSRFQLNAMQI

-677 DEQIS
+677 EDQIS
-682 MQTAT
+682 TRTAT
-687 DLRQNLIYDE
+687 ELRQNLVYDE
-697 MLMIQN
+697 MLMIQSQ

>member
-1 MGNQT
+1 
-6 KTLEDEGDSMSFL
+6 MSFL
-19 ITLLGLLVSTIIAT
+19 ITMIGLLVSTILAT
-33 ILNAKWT
+33 IMNAKWP
-40 RIPLPIYQISMG
+40 RIPLPIYQISAG
-52 AVLSLLPLQLSL
+52 AVLSLLPFHLSL

-143 AVQSITKGLKFPGNM
+143 AVQSITKGLKLPGNM
-158 MPILEG
+158 LPILEG

-198 IFVALGGIFI
+198 IFVAMGGILI
-208 GILLGYLIVKLRL
+208 GLLLGYLIVKLRL
-221 FLRVHGLEEISMS
+221 FLRVQGLEEIPMS
-234 IVIELITPFV
+234 IVMEVITPFA

-268 IERDRLQNSTTKL
+268 IERDRLQNTTTKL
-281 QIVSTNTWS
+281 QIVSTNIWS
-290 VLGYVLNGLVF
+290 VLGYLLNGLVF
-301 ALLGFMLPSV
+301 TLLGFMLPSV
-311 YQEIESGL
+311 YREIESNL
-319 NRGNLFGISALIVL
+319 NRGSLFGISVLIVL

-342 IYILH
+342 VYFLH

-365 VHPEDSNGTGEE
+365 IHRDEIK
-377 NVSRSRFAFLTSVS
+377 VSDDKNLTRTRYAILTSVC

-432 VTLATVLLP
+432 VLLATVLLP
-441 LLVKTPIEFKDE
+441 ILVKAPAESEDE
-453 RLTTEEAYK
+453 RLTTDEAYK

-467 TINQL
+467 TIHQL
-472 SKEATMDNQKAVHQV
+472 SKEANSDNQKAVYQV
-487 MEDLNEQLID
+487 MDDLNEQLID

-505 PDNRT
+505 PDNKT
-510 IRDLVELGANKEL
+510 IQDLVKLGANAEL
-523 EVVSGLAEKG
+523 EVVSGLVEKG
-533 TISETAFDLY
+533 SISETTHELY
-543 KVYISRAL
+543 KVYISRTL
-551 NYMQKS
+551 NYVQKS
-557 SLKRAWINLQAI
+557 FLQRVWISLQAI
-569 LFKKKINVKWDK
+569 LFKKKLNVKWDK

-587 EESIVKNAD
+587 ESSLDKNAD
-596 LIREFRK
+596 LIKEFRQ
-603 AQKEASKEA
+603 AQKEASKAA

-618 QTTPENRHEVMLVIK
+618 QIEPENRHEVMLVIQ

-642 GTLSEKEAHRFEEM
+642 GTLSEKEATNLQEM
-656 LSHFQLNAMQI
+656 VSHFQLNAMQI
-667 ERDIIQQMVE
+667 ERDIIQQLVE
-677 DEQIS
+677 EDRIS
-682 MQTAT
+682 SKTAT
-687 DLRQNLIYDE
+687 ELRQNLVYDE
-697 MLMIQN
+697 MIMIQN

>member
-1 MGNQT
+1 
-6 KTLEDEGDSMSFL
+6 MSFL
-19 ITLLGLLVSTIIAT
+19 ITLLGLLVSTIVAT
-33 ILNAKWT
+33 ILHAKWP
-40 RIPLPIYQISMG
+40 RIPLPIYQIAMG
-52 AVLSLLPLQLSL
+52 AVISFLPLHLSLE
-64 DFHSELFMICVIAPL
+64 FHSDLFMICIIAPL

-114 GFFIHWLIPDMPM
+114 GFFIHWLIPDMPL
-127 AIAFAL
+127 AVAFAL

-143 AVQSITKGLKFPGNM
+143 AVQSITKGLKLPGNM

-185 TGAFSIKDASLNF
+185 TGVFSIKDASLNF
-198 IFVALGGIFI
+198 LFVSLGGIII
-208 GILLGYLIVKLRL
+208 GLLLGYLIVKLRL

-244 IYMVAEEFHVSGI
+244 IYMVAEEIYVSGI
-257 LAVVAA
+257 LAVVTA

-268 IERDRLQNSTTKL
+268 IERDRLQSSTTKL
-281 QIVSTNTWS
+281 QIISTNTWF
-290 VLGYVLNGLVF
+290 VLGYLLNGLVF
-301 ALLGFMLPSV
+301 TLLGFMIPSV
-311 YQEIESGL
+311 YQEIESNL
-319 NRGNLFGISALIVL
+319 NKGTLFGISVLIVL

-342 IYILH
+342 VYILH
-347 DTFTKNRVN
+347 DTFTKIRVN

-365 VHPEDSNGTGEE
+365 VHPEDNNVVDDK
-377 NVSRSRFAFLTSVS
+377 NVSKSRYALLASVC

-404 IPYFMPDDTL
+404 IPTLMPDDTM

-432 VTLATVLLP
+432 VFLATFLLP
-441 LLVKTPIEFKDE
+441 ILIKKPTGSDDE

-467 TINQL
+467 TIQLL
-472 SKEATMDNQKAVHQV
+472 SKETTMDNQKAIHQV
-487 MEDLNEQLID
+487 IEDLNEQLID
-497 LERGITNR
+497 LERGITKR

-510 IRDLVELGANKEL
+510 IKDLMKLGASKEM
-523 EVVSGLAEKG
+523 EVVSGLVQKG
-533 TISETAFDLY
+533 AISETTFELY
-543 KVYISRAL
+543 KVYLSRTL

-557 SLKRAWINLQAI
+557 PLKRAWINWKT
-569 LFKKKINVKWDK
+569 LFIKNKINVKWDK
-581 KWEAKL
+581 KWETKL
-587 EESIVKNAD
+587 ENSINSNAD

-603 AQKEASKEA
+603 AQKEAQKEA
-612 ISLIKQ
+612 MILIKQ
-618 QTTPENRHEVMLVIK
+618 QTTPENRHEVMLVIQ

-642 GTLSEKEAHRFEEM
+642 GTLSEKEVNRFEEM
-656 LSHFQLNAMQI
+656 VSRFQLNAMQI

-677 DEQIS
+677 EDQIS
-682 MQTAT
+682 TKTAT
-687 DLRQNLIYDE
+687 ELRQNLVYDE
-697 MLMIQN
+697 MLMIQSQ

>member
-1 MGNQT
+1 
-6 KTLEDEGDSMSFL
+6 MSFL
-19 ITLLGLLVSTIIAT
+19 ITLLGLLVSTIVAT
-33 ILNAKWT
+33 ILNAKWP
-40 RIPLPIYQISMG
+40 RIPLPIYQIAMG
-52 AVLSLLPLQLSL
+52 AVISFLPLHLSL
-64 DFHSELFMICVIAPL
+64 DFHSELFMICIIAPL

-114 GFFIHWLIPDMPM
+114 GFFIHWLIPDMPL
-127 AIAFAL
+127 AVAFAL

-143 AVQSITKGLKFPGNM
+143 AVQSITKGLKLPGNM

-185 TGAFSIKDASLNF
+185 TGVFSIKDASLNF
-198 IFVALGGIFI
+198 LFVSLGGIII
-208 GILLGYLIVKLRL
+208 GLLLGYLIVKLRL
-221 FLRVHGLEEISMS
+221 FLRVHGLEEIPMS

-257 LAVVAA
+257 LAVVTA

-268 IERDRLQNSTTKL
+268 IERDRLQSSTTKL
-281 QIVSTNTWS
+281 QIISTNTWS
-290 VLGYVLNGLVF
+290 VLGYLLNGLVF
-301 ALLGFMLPSV
+301 TLLGFMIPSV
-311 YQEIESGL
+311 YQEIESNL
-319 NRGNLFGISALIVL
+319 NRGTLFGISVLIVL

-342 IYILH
+342 VYILH

-365 VHPEDSNGTGEE
+365 VHPEDNNVVDDK
-377 NVSRSRFAFLTSVS
+377 NVSKSRYALLASVC

-404 IPYFMPDDTL
+404 IPTLMPDDTA

-432 VTLATVLLP
+432 VFLATFLLP
-441 LLVKTPIEFKDE
+441 ILIRKPTESEDE

-467 TINQL
+467 TIQLL
-472 SKEATMDNQKAVHQV
+472 SKEATMDNQKAIHQV

-497 LERGITNR
+497 LERGITKR
-505 PDNRT
+505 PDNKT
-510 IRDLVELGANKEL
+510 IQDLMKLGTSKEM
-523 EVVSGLAEKG
+523 EVVFGLVQKG
-533 TISETAFDLY
+533 AISETTFELY
-543 KVYISRAL
+543 KVYVSRTL

-557 SLKRAWINLQAI
+557 PLKRAWINWKT
-569 LFKKKINVKWDK
+569 LFIKNKINVKWDK
-581 KWEAKL
+581 KWENKL
-587 EESIVKNAD
+587 ENSINKNAD

-603 AQKEASKEA
+603 AQKEAQKEA
-612 ISLIKQ
+612 MMVIKQ
-618 QTTPENRHEVMLVIK
+618 QTTPENRHEVMLVIQ
-633 RYNRYLNPF
+633 RYNHYLNPF
-642 GTLSEKEAHRFEEM
+642 GTLSEKEVNRFEEM
-656 LSHFQLNAMQI
+656 VSRFQLNAMQI

-677 DEQIS
+677 EDQIS
-682 MQTAT
+682 TKTAT
-687 DLRQNLIYDE
+687 ELRQNLVYDE
-697 MLMIQN
+697 MLMIQSQ

>member
-1 MGNQT
+1 
-6 KTLEDEGDSMSFL
+6 MSFL
-19 ITLLGLLVSTIIAT
+19 ITMIGLLVSTILAT
-33 ILNAKWT
+33 IMNAKWP
-40 RIPLPIYQISMG
+40 RIPLPIYQISAG
-52 AVLSLLPLQLSL
+52 AVLSLLPFHLSL

-143 AVQSITKGLKFPGNM
+143 AVQSITKGLKLPGNM
-158 MPILEG
+158 LPILEG

-198 IFVALGGIFI
+198 IFVAIGGIFI
-208 GILLGYLIVKLRL
+208 GLLLGYLIVKLRL
-221 FLRVHGLEEISMS
+221 FLRVQGLEEIPMS
-234 IVIELITPFV
+234 IVMEVITPFA

-268 IERDRLQNSTTKL
+268 IERDRLQNTTTKL
-281 QIVSTNTWS
+281 QIVSTNIWS
-290 VLGYVLNGLVF
+290 VLGYLLNGLVF
-301 ALLGFMLPSV
+301 TLLGFMLPSV
-311 YQEIESGL
+311 YREIESNL
-319 NRGNLFGISALIVL
+319 NRGSLFGISVLIVL

-342 IYILH
+342 VYFLH

-365 VHPEDSNGTGEE
+365 IHRDEIK
-377 NVSRSRFAFLTSVS
+377 VSDDKNLTRTRYAILTSVC

-432 VTLATVLLP
+432 VLLATVLLP
-441 LLVKTPIEFKDE
+441 ILVKAPAESEDE
-453 RLTTEEAYK
+453 RLSTDEAYK

-467 TINQL
+467 TIHQL
-472 SKEATMDNQKAVHQV
+472 SKEANSDNQKAVYQV
-487 MEDLNEQLID
+487 MDDLNEQLID

-505 PDNRT
+505 PDNKT
-510 IRDLVELGANKEL
+510 IQDLVKLGANAEL
-523 EVVSGLAEKG
+523 EVVSGLVEKG
-533 TISETAFDLY
+533 SISETTHELY
-543 KVYISRAL
+543 KVYISRTL
-551 NYMQKS
+551 NYVQKS
-557 SLKRAWINLQAI
+557 FLQRVWISLQAI
-569 LFKKKINVKWDK
+569 LFKKKLNVKWDK

-587 EESIVKNAD
+587 ENSLDKNAD
-596 LIREFRK
+596 LIKEFRQ
-603 AQKEASKEA
+603 AQKEASKAA

-618 QTTPENRHEVMLVIK
+618 QIEPENRHEVMLVIQ

-642 GTLSEKEAHRFEEM
+642 GTLSEKEATNLQEM
-656 LSHFQLNAMQI
+656 VSHFQLNAMQI
-667 ERDIIQQMVE
+667 ERDIIQQLVE
-677 DEQIS
+677 EDRIS
-682 MQTAT
+682 AKTAT
-687 DLRQNLIYDE
+687 ALRQNLVYDE
-697 MLMIQN
+697 MIMIQN